1 MLYLACLVLRVLALD
16 SNAVCRLRQILSAFA
31 FLIRLSALC
40 FRFSTEAL
48 ASLSR
53 QAPQRN
59 RGMGEFSDIPDLL
72 GTLKLSAD
80 GDVLEVQHPIRLSAS
95 SNVGLHGSVAPV
107 FRLPASS
114 PPRAI
119 A

>member
-1 MLYLACLVLRVLALD
+1 MVL
-16 SNAVCRLRQILSAFA
+16 F
-31 FLIRLSALC
+31 FYK
-40 FRFSTEAL
+40 
-48 ASLSR
+48 
-53 QAPQRN
+53 
-59 RGMGEFSDIPDLL
+59 MGEFSEVCDLL

-80 GDVLEVQHPIRLSAS
+80 GDVLEVQHPLRLPAS